1 MAPLYMTDIVSF
13 SKNDHY
19 SIQSVKHNDLVLKK
33 KPNTQ
38 FFKDSW
44 SYYSLSIW
52 NEILCNIRNSLSIQS
67 FKSLYRNYL
76 FNKNWL
82 FVLHLYMFSLFL
94 DLWIYVSVCRF
105 NTYMYYFYLLF
116 ILFYDFD
123 LYAPNKRWMTFITF
137 IC

>member
-1 MAPLYMTDIVSF
+1 MTPLYMTDIVSF

-19 SIQSVKHNDLVLKK
+19 SLRSVKHNDIVLKK

-38 FFKDSW
+38 FFKDSF
-44 SYYSLSIW
+44 SDYSLSIW
-52 NEILCNIRNSLSIQS
+52 NEIPCNIKNSPSIQF
-67 FKSLYRNYL
+67 FKSLHRNYL
-76 FNKNWL
+76 FNKKLL
-82 FVLHLYMFSLFL
+82 FVLHLYMFSFFL

-105 NTYMYYFYLLF
+105 NTFYMYFLRF

-123 LYAPNKRWMTFITF
+123 LYAPHKRWMTFIIF